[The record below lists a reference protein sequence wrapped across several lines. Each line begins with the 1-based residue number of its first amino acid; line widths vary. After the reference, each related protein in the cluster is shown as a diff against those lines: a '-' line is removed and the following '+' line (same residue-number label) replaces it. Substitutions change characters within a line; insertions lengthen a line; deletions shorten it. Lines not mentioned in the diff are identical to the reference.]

1 MESKEHLTP
10 IPELEPKDDPTMST
24 TIETVAP
31 FALGGHAP
39 EFHDR
44 HLPGERTVDGASN
57 AAETDSKFSS
67 SLPVDVMVYLVIGAL
82 VLAVWQFS
90 RMGYF
95 KAGDDVGYWIGVA
108 GGVMM
113 ILLFSYPLRKYFTF
127 ARRWGR
133 VKWWFL
139 VHMVLGV
146 GGPVLILLHSTFR
159 VGSLNAAV
167 ALYSMVAVA
176 LSGVVGRF
184 IFARVNRG
192 LHGEKAGLREL
203 QARAGFEE
211 NEARSRLAFSPGVE
225 TWLLAFEEREL
236 KARAG
241 WLTYTR
247 QVFVLP
253 LQQWLT
259 YRRCAAEL
267 RRVLHTLAQREHWSA
282 KDLSRHE
289 KDFRNLVQQYLHAV
303 TRVAEFNAYAR
314 LFSLWHVVHIPFVYL
329 MVISAVVHV
338 VAVHAY

>member
-1 MESKEHLTP
+1 
-10 IPELEPKDDPTMST
+10 MST
-24 TIETVAP
+24 TIETVSP
-31 FALGGHAP
+31 FALRGHAP
-39 EFHDR
+39 EFSDPV
-44 HLPGERTVDGASN
+44 LPPKPAVLEAGTVPD
-57 AAETDSKFSS
+57 TDSKFSS
-67 SLPVDVMVYLVIGAL
+67 SLPVDVVVYLVIGAL

-113 ILLFSYPLRKYFTF
+113 ILLFTYPLRKYFTF

-139 VHMVLGV
+139 AHMVLGV

-176 LSGVVGRF
+176 FSGVVGRF

-211 NEARSRLAFSPGVE
+211 DEARSRLAFAPGVE
-225 TWLLAFEEREL
+225 AWLLAFEQREL

-241 WLTYTR
+241 WLTYMR

-253 LQQWLT
+253 VQQWLT
-259 YRRCAAEL
+259 YRRCALEL
-267 RRVLHTLAQREHWSA
+267 RRVLHTLAQREHWSTR
-282 KDLSRHE
+282 DLSRRE
-289 KDFRNLVQQYLHAV
+289 KDLRNLVRQYLHAV

-329 MVISAVVHV
+329 MVISAVAHV